1 MSDLIVKV
9 LFIFAGIVG
18 TLSIISAVLMQV
30 NNGVSSIESSGQKMT
45 SLSTQLDESDYTK
58 YDGVIVLGSDVRNF
72 IKSQMSQDSEICISV
87 VTSKGTTNYI
97 YTDGTLQTES
107 TAKIASTTSKK
118 SSAYINPT
126 GSFLGAITRNE
137 TGAITL
143 ITFTQQ

>member
-18 TLSIISAVLMQV
+18 ALLIIGAVLMQV